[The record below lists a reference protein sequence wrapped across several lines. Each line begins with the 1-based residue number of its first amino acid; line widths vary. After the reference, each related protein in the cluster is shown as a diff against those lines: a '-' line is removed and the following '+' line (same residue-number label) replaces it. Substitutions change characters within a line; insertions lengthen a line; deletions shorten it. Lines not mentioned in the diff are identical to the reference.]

1 MAEKSSQSSCLVIGG
16 GISGLIAATVLQR
29 HNIHVT
35 VVDKGKGI
43 GGRMATRRIRHPE
56 CGEGV
61 FDYGAQYFTVTDSKF
76 QSWVNTW
83 IQEGVVREWTRDY
96 LSHNQH
102 LGNSEV
108 YYRGVNSNRSIAQ
121 HLAQNLNVYTNTKVV
136 SFEWQG
142 DRWQVKT
149 ENNETFSADVLLLT
163 PPIPQTLELLERSQI
178 QLAPQSRHRLE
189 QVVYHRCIAVLALL
203 EQPSMIPNPGG
214 IKLDGEPL
222 SWIACNYKKGI
233 SPQGNAVTLHA
244 SSKFSETNW
253 EMDNLAIANQLLEA
267 ASEWLGSQVI
277 EFQVHRWRFSQPQ
290 TVYGEPLF
298 ALTKPGLLVM
308 SGDGFIQPNVEGAAL
323 SGLAAADYLLKNFQ
337 NVL

>member
-29 HNIHVT
+29 HNIRVT
-35 VVDKGKGI
+35 VVDKGRGI

-56 CGEGV
+56 YGEGV

-76 QSWVNTW
+76 QYWVNSW
-83 IQEGVVREWTRDY
+83 IQEGIVQEWTRGY
-96 LSHNQH
+96 SRHNQH
-102 LGNSEV
+102 SSNSEV
-108 YYRGVNSNRSIAQ
+108 CYRGVNSNRSIAQ
-121 HLAQNLNVYTNTKVV
+121 HLAQNLNVHTNTKVV
-136 SFEWQG
+136 SFEWQS

-149 ENNETFSADVLLLT
+149 ENNENFSADVLLLT
-163 PPIPQTLELLERSQI
+163 PPIPQTLELLNRSQI
-178 QLAPQSRHRLE
+178 ELAPQSRHRLE

-203 EQPSMIPNPGG
+203 AQPSLIPNPGG
-214 IKLDGEPL
+214 MKLDGEPL

-244 SSKFSETNW
+244 SPKFSTTNW

-298 ALTKPGLLVM
+298 ALTKPGLLVI
-308 SGDGFIQPNVEGAAL
+308 SGDGFVQPNIEGAVL
-323 SGLAAADYLLKNFQ
+323 SGLAAADHILKILNS
-337 NVL
+337 